1 MRADLNIFF
10 ISLYYRVLSVSL
22 SLWWGREGKE
32 GKSLC
37 GGNEL
42 RRFPFFSGRRKGI
55 GTNVCEGNNTAAYGV
70 LSS

>member
-10 ISLYYRVLSVSL
+10 ISLYYR
-22 SLWWGREGKE
+22 GREGKE

-42 RRFPFFSGRRKGI
+42 RRFPFFLAEERESGLMFVKGI
-55 GTNVCEGNNTAAYGV
+55 IPQLMEFCL
-70 LSS
+70 LSPADSIKRR